1 MIMALSLK
9 NRSQLLDLAEHYLVT
24 KKPKQAAKV
33 LSSVSLADTTIDT
46 KRYLLLLGE
55 SFLEQKEQAKALDIY
70 RQAAQKFPD
79 DKEVHNYLIHG
90 LCRAKETY
98 LEAVSLTESMI
109 AKYPDDFWY
118 PYILGNAFRRF
129 SDDIKKVEELLSQA
143 LALAPA
149 NIPVQELVFDVAD
162 RKDDAAQCKLA
173 IDFLMKNSPDSI
185 DTMTRLARYNL
196 LIRQYS
202 EAFAIS
208 KQALLRD
215 PENIDALYVIE
226 LSRRYLSKNPIEKYL
241 LATNDYIDTPANKVL
256 GSRTAVWAKAA
267 LFAITWFA
275 AFLRLLVIL
284 PILMIFSAMILCSF
298 IVGVFEFPI
307 FVVKRRTY
315 LAGRIFD
322 LAFRLR

>member
-1 MIMALSLK
+1 MAFSLK
-9 NRSQLLDLAEHYLVT
+9 NRSQMLDLAEHYLVT

-33 LSSVSLADTTIDT
+33 LSSISLADTTIDT

-55 SFLEQKEQAKALDIY
+55 SFLEQKEQAKALDLY

-79 DKEVHNYLIHG
+79 DKEVNNYLIHG
-90 LCRAKETY
+90 LCRSKETY
-98 LEAVSLTESMI
+98 LDAVSLTESMI

-118 PYILGNAFRRF
+118 PYILGNAFGRF

-143 LALAPA
+143 LALDPI
-149 NIPVQELVFDVAD
+149 NISVQELLFDVSA
-162 RKDDAAQCKLA
+162 RRDDAAQCKLV
-173 IDFLMKNSPDSI
+173 IDFLLKNSPDSI
-185 DTMTRLARYNL
+185 DTMTRLARYSL
-196 LIRQYS
+196 LVKQYS

-215 PENIDALYVIE
+215 PENLDALYVIE
-226 LSRRYLSKNPIEKYL
+226 LSRRYLSRNPIEKYL
-241 LATNDYIDTPANKVL
+241 LATDDYIATPAHRFL
-256 GSRTAVWAKAA
+256 GSRTSRWAKSA
-267 LFAITWFA
+267 LFTIRWFA

-284 PILMIFSAMILCSF
+284 PILIIFSAMILCSL
-298 IVGVFEFPI
+298 IVGIFEFPI
-307 FVVKRRTY
+307 FLVKRRTY